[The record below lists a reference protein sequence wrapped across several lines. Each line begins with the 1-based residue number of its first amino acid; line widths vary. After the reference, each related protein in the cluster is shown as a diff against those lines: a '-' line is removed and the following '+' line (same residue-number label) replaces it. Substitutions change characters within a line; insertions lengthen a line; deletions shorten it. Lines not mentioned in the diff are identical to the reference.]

1 MAGVV
6 SARIRG
12 VVENGLRAAV
22 GLLMIRV
29 RKTGRVSRVAACLRG
44 FMVVVGEGKSGMW

>member
-12 VVENGLRAAV
+12 VDENGLIAAA

-29 RKTGRVSRVAACLRG
+29 LKTGRVSRVAACLRG
-44 FMVVVGEGKSGMW
+44 FMAVVAWGRRVV